1 MRSREARSA
10 SPGTDQAH
18 GIRRWWLD
26 LSLRA
31 KGLIVIALPL
41 IALMG
46 VISANLALQQSESN
60 ERNISTNARNLDT
73 AAAQVLADALNGETG
88 IRGYAATGDPTFL
101 DPYLLMM
108 TRIAAD
114 RTALRQVA
122 VVAGVGREQPA
133 VDVTTGRELAELA
146 QIDSAIRNGSS
157 AQDLVLPLLN

>member
-46 VISANLALQQSESN
+46 IISANLALQQSESD

-73 AAAQVLADALNGETG
+73 TAAQVLADALNGETG
-88 IRGYAATGDPTFL
+88 IRGYVATGDPTFL
-101 DPYLLMM
+101 DPYLLTL
-108 TRIAAD
+108 TRIGAD
-114 RTALRQVA
+114 RKALRQA
-122 VVAGVGREQPA
+122 AIVVGVGRQQQT
-133 VDVTTGRELAELA
+133 VDVT
-146 QIDSAIRNGSS
+146 
-157 AQDLVLPLLN
+157 

>member
-10 SPGTDQAH
+10 PPGTNQAH
-18 GIRRWWLD
+18 GIRQWWLD

-73 AAAQVLADALNGETG
+73 AAAQVLTDAVNGETG
-88 IRGYAATGDPTFL
+88 IRGYAATGDPSFL
-101 DPYLLMM
+101 DPYVPML

-114 RTALRQVA
+114 RKALRQAA
-122 VVAGVGREQPA
+122 VVAGVGRQQQA
-133 VDVTTGRELAELA
+133 VDITTG
-146 QIDSAIRNGSS
+146 
-157 AQDLVLPLLN
+157 

>member
-10 SPGTDQAH
+10 PSGTDQAH

-60 ERNISTNARNLDT
+60 ERNVSVNARNLDT
-73 AAAQVLADALNGETG
+73 TAAQVLADAVNGETG
-88 IRGYAATGDPTFL
+88 IRGYATTGDPTFL
-101 DPYLLMM
+101 DPYNLTL
-108 TRIAAD
+108 TRIGAE
-114 RTALRQVA
+114 RKSLRQA
-122 VVAGVGREQPA
+122 AILTGVGRQQLT
-133 VDVTTGRELAELA
+133 VDATTSQILVELA
-146 QIDSAIRNGSS
+146 QLRSAISDGTS
-157 AQDLVLPLLN
+157 A

>member
-18 GIRRWWLD
+18 GIRQWWLD

-60 ERNISTNARNLDT
+60 ERNISTDARNLDT
-73 AAAQVLADALNGETG
+73 AAAQVLTDAVNGETG

-101 DPYLLMM
+101 DPYILMQ
-108 TRIAAD
+108 TQIAAD
-114 RTALRQVA
+114 RAALRQAA

-133 VDVTTGRELAELA
+133 GSVTTGQEMGELA
-146 QIDSAIRNGSS
+146 QVGSAIPNRSS
-157 AQDLVLPLLN
+157 AQDLVLP

>member
-10 SPGTDQAH
+10 PSGTDQAH

-73 AAAQVLADALNGETG
+73 TAAQVLADAVNGETG
-88 IRGYAATGDPTFL
+88 IRGYAAARDPLFL
-101 DPYLLMM
+101 APYALTL
-108 TRIAAD
+108 TRIGAERRSLREEAV
-114 RTALRQVA
+114 TAR
-122 VVAGVGREQPA
+122 AGR
-133 VDVTTGRELAELA
+133 
-146 QIDSAIRNGSS
+146 
-157 AQDLVLPLLN
+157 